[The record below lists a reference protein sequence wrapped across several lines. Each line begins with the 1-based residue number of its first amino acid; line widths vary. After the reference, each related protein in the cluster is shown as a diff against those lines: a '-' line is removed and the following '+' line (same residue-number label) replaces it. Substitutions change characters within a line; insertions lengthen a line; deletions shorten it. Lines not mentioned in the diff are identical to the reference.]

1 MSSTRRKRAAPAIK
15 ARTTMYRGIQ
25 MRSRLEADFAAF
37 LDQNHADWDYE
48 PVCFAGPDGQW
59 LPDFRVRHGKWV
71 IYFEVKPRSLLDDDD
86 EDADPIDTNLERMA
100 VTWLTEPDAI
110 LQLAFWAYGEPE
122 NCYSFYGIIP
132 DNPEEWT
139 WWCGDGLDPRQVMP
153 WAGMGQ
159 FTRMVERVQREHEA
173 AGGAS

>member
-1 MSSTRRKRAAPAIK
+1 MTASNGRETLYK
-15 ARTTMYRGIQ
+15 GIR

-71 IYFEVKPRSLLDDDD
+71 IYFEIKPRSLLDS
-86 EDADPIDTNLERMA
+86 EDTDPIDPNLERMS

-110 LQLAFWAYGEPE
+110 LQLTFWTWGDPE
-122 NCYSFYGIIP
+122 NCYSFYGIRP
-132 DNPEEWT
+132 DDPEDWT
-139 WWCGDGLDPRQVMP
+139 WWCGDGLDPHQVTP
-153 WAGMGQ
+153 WIGMGQ
-159 FTRMVERVQREHEA
+159 LLRMCEIVQRERAVAGEA
-173 AGGAS
+173 S